1 MKSII
6 LRLKLVERQVDT
18 CKISEKEIIIVIP
31 YLAGH
36 EQEFKRLTQEN
47 IKRLKEKYGPNISD
61 NDLLIIGVKKF
72 YREEKK
78 ENRS

>member
-6 LRLKLVERQVDT
+6 RRLNLVERQVDT
-18 CKISEKEIIIVIP
+18 CKIPEKERIIVIP
-31 YLAGH
+31 YLVDH

-72 YREEKK
+72 YRKEKK
-78 ENRS
+78 ESRS